1 MTVHLHKDEHKD
13 DFGAKLGMWLF
24 LFTELLLFGGLFLL
38 YAVYLKR
45 YPQEFAAGGKQL
57 NWIMGTVNTAI
68 LLTSS
73 LCAAMAV
80 TAVQRGEL
88 RRTVVLICGTILCAA
103 GFMVVKY
110 VEWSA
115 KIGHGIFPGSE
126 HLKAGAPGE
135 SVFFSLYFMT
145 TGIHGLHVLIGGAL
159 LALTALRVRSGEVN
173 AGNYILLENGALYWH
188 LVDLVWIFIFPL
200 YYLVL

>member
-1 MTVHLHKDEHKD
+1 MSHAVHKDYA
-13 DFGAKLGMWLF
+13 GAKLGMWLF

-57 NWIMGTVNTAI
+57 NWVMGTANTVI

-80 TAVQRGEL
+80 SAVQRDE
-88 RRTVVLICGTILCAA
+88 RRRAVWLILGTILCAA
-103 GFMVVKY
+103 GFMVIKY
-110 VEWSA
+110 FEWSA
-115 KIGHGIFPGSE
+115 KIGHGIYPGSE
-126 HLKAGAPGE
+126 QLKAGAPGG
-135 SVFFSLYFMT
+135 SVFFSLYYMT

-159 LALTALRVRSGEVN
+159 LGWVATRVKSGAVN
-173 AGNYILLENGALYWH
+173 AGDYVLLENGALYWH
-188 LVDLVWIFIFPL
+188 LVDLIWIFIFPL

>member
-1 MTVHLHKDEHKD
+1 MTEHQHKDY
-13 DFGAKLGMWLF
+13 FGAKLGMWLF

-57 NWIMGTVNTAI
+57 NWVMGTTNTLI

-73 LCAAMAV
+73 LSAAMAV
-80 TAVQRGEL
+80 TAIQRGEL
-88 RRTVVLICGTILCAA
+88 RRTVGLIGGTILCAA
-103 GFMVVKY
+103 GFMVIKY

-115 KIGHGIFPGSE
+115 KFSHGIYPGSE
-126 HLKAGAPGE
+126 HLKAGPIGE
-135 SVFFSLYFMT
+135 SVFFSLYFIT

-159 LALTALRVRSGEVN
+159 LSWIAVKVRSGEVN
-173 AGNYILLENGALYWH
+173 AENYILMENGALYWH
-188 LVDLVWIFIFPL
+188 LVDLIWIFIFPL
-200 YYLVL
+200 YYLIL

>member
-1 MTVHLHKDEHKD
+1 MTHPQHKD

-45 YPQEFAAGGKQL
+45 YPHEFAAGGKQL
-57 NWIMGTVNTAI
+57 NWIMGTANTAI

-73 LCAAMAV
+73 LCAAMAL
-80 TAVQRGEL
+80 TALQRGEQ
-88 RRTVVLICGTILCAA
+88 RRSVGLIAGTILCAA
-103 GFMVVKY
+103 GFMVIKY

-115 KIGHGIFPGSE
+115 KFGHGIYPGSE

-135 SVFFSLYFMT
+135 SVFFSLYFIT

-159 LALTALRVRSGEVN
+159 LTWIALKVRLGEVN

-188 LVDLVWIFIFPL
+188 LVDLIWIFIFPL
-200 YYLVL
+200 YYLIL

>member
-1 MTVHLHKDEHKD
+1 MTSHGHTD
-13 DFGAKLGMWLF
+13 DFAAKLGMWLF

-45 YPQEFAAGGKQL
+45 YPHEFAVGGKQL
-57 NWIMGTVNTAI
+57 NWIMGGANTVI

-73 LCAAMAV
+73 LSAAMAV
-80 TAVQRGEL
+80 TAVQRNEL
-88 RRTVVLICGTILCAA
+88 RRGVMLIGGTILCAA
-103 GFMVVKY
+103 GFMVIKY
-110 VEWSA
+110 FEWSA
-115 KIGHGIFPGSE
+115 KIGHGIYPGSE
-126 HLKAGAPGE
+126 HLKSGAPGE

-145 TGIHGLHVLIGGAL
+145 TGIHGIHVLIGAAL
-159 LALTALRVRSGEVN
+159 LGWIAVKVRSG
-173 AGNYILLENGALYWH
+173 ALSADNYILLENGALYWH

>member
-1 MTVHLHKDEHKD
+1 MSPHEHKD

-38 YAVYLKR
+38 YAVYLRR
-45 YPQEFAAGGKQL
+45 YPQEFATGGKQL
-57 NWIMGTVNTAI
+57 NWIMGGANTVI

-73 LCAAMAV
+73 LSAAMAV
-80 TAVQRGEL
+80 TAVQRNEL
-88 RRTVVLICGTILCAA
+88 RRGVLLICGTILCAA
-103 GFMVVKY
+103 GFMVIKY
-110 VEWSA
+110 FEWSA
-115 KIGHGIFPGSE
+115 KFGHGIYPGSE

-135 SVFFSLYFMT
+135 SVFFSLYFLT
-145 TGIHGLHVLIGGAL
+145 TGIHGIHVLIGAGL
-159 LALTALRVRSGEVN
+159 LGWIAVKVRSGAVSSD
-173 AGNYILLENGALYWH
+173 NYILMENGALYWH